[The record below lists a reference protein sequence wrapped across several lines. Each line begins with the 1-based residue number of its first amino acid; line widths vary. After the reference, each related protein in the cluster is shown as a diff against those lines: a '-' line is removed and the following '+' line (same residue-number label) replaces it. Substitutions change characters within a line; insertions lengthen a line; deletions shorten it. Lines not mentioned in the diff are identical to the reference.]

1 MDYAATLLSK
11 FPGVASRLDRDLKR
25 LGETLESY
33 MPADHISEVMQAYE
47 FGAEAHEGQKRL
59 SGEPY
64 ISHPIAVA
72 QLLAD
77 MRLDAQTIA
86 AAILHD
92 VVEDT
97 ETALAEIESEFG
109 PEVAALVDG
118 VSKLDQMQFT
128 SRAEAQ
134 AESFRKMMLAMIEDI
149 RVILVKLA
157 DRLHNMETLDAMPRE
172 KQARIARETLEIY
185 APIANRLGI
194 NHMKV
199 ALEDLGFRYL
209 YPYRYAV
216 LDRALKRAKG
226 SQRQIVKKI
235 SDEFQSAM
243 QEEGIEGEVIGREK
257 HLYSIYKKMAEKK
270 RLLSDVVDVY
280 GFRIVVTDVNT
291 CYRMLGI
298 VHGIYKP
305 MPGRFKDYIAIPRIN
320 GYQSLHT
327 TLFGPNGLPLEVQ
340 IRTVDMD
347 RVAESGVA
355 AHWQYK
361 AIDKTTATP
370 QRRAREWLARLE
382 EIQATGTSEEFL
394 ESVKVDLFP
403 DKIYVFTPKGEIM
416 PLPKG
421 ATVVDFAYAV
431 HTDIGNRC
439 VAAKVDR
446 TLVPL
451 RTVLQNS
458 QTVEIITA
466 RGAKPNPN
474 WVTFVTTAKARS
486 AIRQYMK
493 NMRSSESVD
502 LGKRLLDRSLKD
514 LDSSLR
520 KVGKVRMREA
530 LDELGIKDAN
540 ELFAQI
546 GLGERLAPLTA
557 RFLIG
562 IGEDQ
567 AAPESTSL
575 VIAGTEGMVVSYAK
589 CCYPIP
595 GDDVMGYLSSG
606 RGVVIHRTS
615 CNNLIN
621 FRKQPEKWL
630 TVSWEKNIERDFS
643 SQIQV
648 DTVNKTGVLAE
659 VAAVIADSES
669 NIEEVSVINRH
680 GGSSGMTFLLQVKD
694 RRHLARIMRNVRK
707 MANVNRVSRDG
718 GKSHS

>member
-1 MDYAATLLSK
+1 MDYAATLLAK
-11 FPGVASRLDRDLKR
+11 LPGTSSRRDRGLRR
-25 LGETLESY
+25 LIETLGSY
-33 MPADHISEVMQAYE
+33 LSAEHIELVGRAYE
-47 FGAEAHEGQKRL
+47 FGANAHEGQTRL

-64 ISHPIAVA
+64 ISHPVAVA
-72 QLLAD
+72 QFLAD
-77 MRLDAQTIA
+77 MHMDAQAIC

-97 ETALAEIESEFG
+97 AISLQDIDDNFGTEI
-109 PEVAALVDG
+109 AALVDG
-118 VSKLDQMQFT
+118 VSKLDQIHFH

-157 DRLHNMETLDAMPRE
+157 DRLHNMSTMDAMPRE

-199 ALEDLGFRYL
+199 DLEDLGFRYL
-209 YPYRYAV
+209 YPFRYAV
-216 LDRALKRAKG
+216 LNRALRRSKG

-235 SDEFQSAM
+235 SEQLRKAM
-243 QEEGIEGEVIGREK
+243 DDAGIDGEVIGREK
-257 HLYSIYKKMAEKK
+257 HLYSIYNKMAEKK
-270 RLLSDVVDVY
+270 LPLSDVVDVY
-280 GFRIVVTDVNT
+280 GFRIIVSDVNT
-291 CYRMLGI
+291 CYQMLGL
-298 VHGIYKP
+298 VHGLYKP

-320 GYQSLHT
+320 GYQSLHS
-327 TLFGPNGLPLEVQ
+327 TLFGPKGLPLEVQ
-340 IRTVDMD
+340 IRTSEMD

-361 AIDKTTATP
+361 AEDKSTATP
-370 QRRAREWLARLE
+370 QRRAREWLANLL
-382 EIQATGTSEEFL
+382 EIQQSGSSEEFL

-403 DKIYVFTPKGEIM
+403 DRIYVFTPKGDIM

-421 ATVVDFAYAV
+421 ATTVDFAYAV

-439 VAAKVDR
+439 VAAKIDR
-446 TLVPL
+446 SLVPL
-451 RTVLQNS
+451 RTVLHNS
-458 QTVEIITA
+458 NTVEIITA

-474 WVTFVTTAKARS
+474 WVTFVATAKARS
-486 AIRQYMK
+486 AIHQHMK
-493 NMRSSESVD
+493 NMRTSESVD

-520 KVGKVRMREA
+520 KVGKVRLKEA
-530 LDELGIKDAN
+530 IEELGLRDNI
-540 ELFAQI
+540 ELFEQL

-557 RFLIG
+557 RFLVG
-562 IGEDQ
+562 AGGDDDSELS
-567 AAPESTSL
+567 AASL
-575 VIAGTEGMVVSYAK
+575 VVAGTEGMVVSYAK

-606 RGVVIHRTS
+606 RGVVIHRNS
-615 CNNLIN
+615 CGNLIN

-630 TVSWEKNIERDFS
+630 AVTWEKEISRDFS

-648 DTVNKTGVLAE
+648 DTESKTGVLAE
-659 VAAVIADSES
+659 VAATIADSDS
-669 NIEEVSVINRH
+669 NIEQVSVLDRYEDCTVL
-680 GGSSGMTFLLQVKD
+680 TFVLQVKN
-694 RRHLARIMRNVRK
+694 RKHLADIMRNVRN
-707 MANVNRVSRDG
+707 MTSVIRVTRDCA
-718 GKSHS
+718 